1 MVWFKVQLCL
11 GFGCL
16 QALLNTAP
24 GESAGKW
31 HLILSLLLCLWLVAH
46 AVRRSWSAMPPLPGQ
61 WPYERSWSWHPVSI
75 KVDRSSIFNQIVYFT
90 GLFACKIHS
99 SGRAGVEQV
108 EIEEEKGIQV
118 WGMLCWSWVRG
129 EQEAGEPGRPVGSS
143 CASWLQAGS
152 WDCALCLG
160 RCSGEEGNTDLQRSY
175 VHLFVYINICVC
187 SWRPETSVRIFCSL
201 SPYILRRN
209 LEFIHVARQ
218 SSKDLPVSTSQL
230 WCYKSASVPG
240 AFTGAWDLNSGPCI
254 YRANLYPIEPSTQL
268 YLFLLIKHRA
278 EVS

>member
-1 MVWFKVQLCL
+1 ML

-24 GESAGKW
+24 GGSAGKW
-31 HLILSLLLCLWLVAH
+31 HLILSLLLCLWLGAH

-61 WPYERSWSWHPVSI
+61 WPYEGSWRWHPVSI
-75 KVDRSSIFNQIVYFT
+75 KVDRSSILNQIVYFA

-99 SGRAGVEQV
+99 SGKTGVERV
-108 EIEEEKGIQV
+108 KMEEEKGIQG

-143 CASWLQAGS
+143 CASWFQAGN

-160 RCSGEEGNTDLQRSY
+160 RCSGEEGNTDLQRSC
-175 VHLFVYINICVC
+175 VHVFVYINICIC
-187 SWRPETSVRIFCSL
+187 LWRPETSVRIFCSL

-218 SSKDLPVSTSQL
+218 SSKDLPVFHFLSFGVTSRHQFL
-230 WCYKSASVPG
+230 VPSQVPG
-240 AFTGAWDLNSGPCI
+240 IWTQALIFTEQIFTPLSH
-254 YRANLYPIEPSTQL
+254 LPSH
-268 YLFLLIKHRA
+268 LFLLIKHRE